1 VLRPIRK
8 ALYDDEAAR
17 IVADHTNVEI
27 ECVAASGMSKA
38 NNLGRV
44 WSSIEDKALSAGRKV
59 ILVVDDEFRKLEDLF
74 YPVMDLYHVISSP
87 NAKDALSKLEATP
100 VDLVI
105 VDLQI
110 GAGGLWKDHE
120 TQDFKS
126 TGINICNEIH
136 ARFPAAKVGILTGTR
151 HAVPEIAVRGV
162 DFFLRKPVDPDTL
175 LSTVKN
181 VLG

>member
-1 VLRPIRK
+1 
-8 ALYDDEAAR
+8 
-17 IVADHTNVEI
+17 
-27 ECVAASGMSKA
+27 MSKA

-59 ILVVDDEFRKLEDLF
+59 ILVIDDEFRKLEDSF
-74 YPVMDLYHVISSP
+74 YPLMDSYHVVSSF
-87 NAKDALSKLEATP
+87 NARDALSKLEATP

-126 TGINICNEIH
+126 TGINICKKIR
-136 ARFPAAKVGILTGTR
+136 ASFPSAKVGVLTGTH
-151 HAVPEIAVRGV
+151 HALPDIASLRL